1 MHRSVPSCF
10 ILILAGLFVIPAVT
24 LSSPPILPPTI
35 SPIANQVTQR
45 DSILGPIAFTVGDP
59 LISPDSLT
67 LSGSSSDT
75 ILIPIPNITF
85 GGGGANRTVT
95 IAPGLHRTGTDSII
109 ITVSNGVLTASD
121 TFTVKVNSPP
131 FLDYNVPLDIL
142 EDGLGTI
149 TTSLLHAIDTDNP
162 PDQVTYTIGP
172 ESSRLFAPVMV

>member
-1 MHRSVPSCF
+1 HYKEYPLYCPRSTFLVGSSIHNVVFLNRGGSMHRSVPSCF
-10 ILILAGLFVIPAVT
+10 ILILAGLFVIPAAT

-95 IAPGLHRTGTDSII
+95 IAPGLHKTG
-109 ITVSNGVLTASD
+109 
-121 TFTVKVNSPP
+121 
-131 FLDYNVPLDIL
+131 
-142 EDGLGTI
+142 
-149 TTSLLHAIDTDNP
+149 
-162 PDQVTYTIGP
+162 
-172 ESSRLFAPVMV
+172 